1 MAKRNRKVSKKMS
14 VNMMVATHLGA
25 VIFFVFVMVIV
36 NSLASSNCRQTLK
49 RIGECQKELARLE
62 DAHERASTHW
72 EEMKTPDKV
81 EAALFRFG
89 LSMKPPRPEQN
100 VHMNSNGQPYPGQIS
115 VAAAQKR
122 RAAGLSIAA
131 VAPVASRVRSGKK
144 GR

>member
-1 MAKRNRKVSKKMS
+1 MAKRNRRISRKRS
-14 VNMMVATHLGA
+14 VNMTVATHLGA
-25 VIFFVFVMVIV
+25 VIFFAFMMVIV

-49 RIGECQKELARLE
+49 RIGEQQKELARLE

-122 RAAGLSIAA
+122 RAAGLNLAS
-131 VAPVASRVRSGKK
+131 VTPVATRGRAVKK